1 MFNVTIGQV
10 AIRRGDDMIYKNFIG
25 GMWMESV
32 TAYTFKS
39 MNPAHT
45 GQVVGEFQDSNQ
57 VDIDRAVEYAKD
69 AFKMWKNT
77 PAPKRAEIMFKA
89 AQILERD
96 KECIAKGMTQEMGKV
111 LAETRGDV
119 QEAIDMAYYAAGEGR
134 RLSGETNPSELK
146 DQMVMTIRQ
155 PMGVIGAIT
164 PWNFP
169 IAIPSWKAFPAL
181 VAGNT
186 MVIKPAEDTSW
197 SVIKLA
203 EVFIEAGLPAGVF
216 NVVTGY
222 GPSAGLPL
230 VKNKDVKMLSFTGS
244 TATGKIIATTCA
256 ELGKQYS
263 LEMGGKNGIIVDK
276 DADLDLAVEG
286 VAFGAFGTTGQ
297 RCTACSRVFI
307 HEDVKEEFTE
317 KLVAKAQ
324 SLFIGDGIDEGVDIG
339 PLINEK
345 AIHKVS
351 KYVKEALERG
361 NHLLCGGK
369 ELVSPTDETHGW
381 FYEPTIFDMIDNND
395 PLMQE
400 EIFGPVVALTTF
412 SNSNEAIWQIN
423 NTCYGLSAALY
434 TGDIN
439 FAMQAIR
446 DIETGLFYV
455 NTSCIGAQVHLPFG
469 GLKSTGNG
477 HRDAGNTMLDNC
489 TEWKTVSID
498 FHGKIQKAQI
508 DT

>member
-1 MFNVTIGQV
+1 
-10 AIRRGDDMIYKNFIG
+10 MIYKNFIG
-25 GMWMESV
+25 GVWMESI
-32 TAYTFKS
+32 TGKTFKS
-39 MNPAHT
+39 HNPAHT
-45 GQVVGEFQDSNQ
+45 GQEVGEFQDSGR
-57 VDIDRAVEYAKD
+57 VDIDRAVEFAKD
-69 AFKMWKNT
+69 AFKMWSHT
-77 PAPKRAEIMFKA
+77 PAPKRAEILFKA
-89 AQILERD
+89 AQIMERD
-96 KECIAKGMTQEMGKV
+96 KECIAKGMTQEMGKI

-134 RLSGETNPSELK
+134 RMAGETNPSELK
-146 DQMVMTIRQ
+146 DKMVMTIRQ

-169 IAIPSWKAFPAL
+169 IAIPAWKAFPAL

-186 MVIKPAEDTSW
+186 MVIKPAEDTPW

-203 EVFIEAGLPAGVF
+203 EVFIEAGLPPGVF

-222 GPSAGLPL
+222 GPTAGLPL
-230 VKNKDVKMLSFTGS
+230 VRNKDVKMLSFTGS

-324 SLFIGDGIDEGVDIG
+324 SLFLGDGLDETVHMG

-345 AIHKVS
+345 AVRKVD
-351 KYVKEALERG
+351 KYVRDAKDRFAFEG
-361 NHLLCGGK
+361 GGKLLCGGNFIT
-369 ELVSPTDETHGW
+369 EPTDTTYGW
-381 FYEPTIFDMIDNND
+381 FFEPTIFDDVDVND

-412 SNSNEAIWQIN
+412 NNPIEALWQIN
-423 NTCYGLSAALY
+423 NTAYGLSAALY
-434 TGDIN
+434 TSDVN
-439 FAMQAIR
+439 FAMMAFKH
-446 DIETGLFYV
+446 IETGLVYV
-455 NTSCIGAQVHLPFG
+455 NASCIGAEVHLPFG
-469 GLKSTGNG
+469 GLKGTGNG
-477 HRDAGNTMLDNC
+477 HRDAGQTMLDNC
-489 TEWKTVSID
+489 TEWKVCSID
-498 FHGKIQKAQI
+498 FSGRIQKAQI
-508 DT
+508 DNE

>member
-1 MFNVTIGQV
+1 
-10 AIRRGDDMIYKNFIG
+10 MIYKNFIG
-25 GMWMESV
+25 GVWMESV
-32 TAYTFKS
+32 TGKTFKS
-39 MNPAHT
+39 HNPAHS
-45 GQVVGEFQDSNQ
+45 GQVVGEFQDSGT
-57 VDIDRAVEYAKD
+57 VDIDRAVEHAKD
-69 AFKMWKNT
+69 AFKMWKNV

-96 KECIAKGMTQEMGKV
+96 KECIAKGMTAEMGKII
-111 LAETRGDV
+111 AETRGDV

-134 RLSGETNPSELK
+134 RLAGETNPSELK

-169 IAIPSWKAFPAL
+169 IAIPAWKAFPAL

-186 MVIKPAEDTSW
+186 MVIKPAEDTPW

-222 GPSAGLPL
+222 GPTAGLPL
-230 VKNKDVKMLSFTGS
+230 VRNKDVKMISFTGS

-256 ELGKQYS
+256 KLGKQYS

-286 VAFGAFGTTGQ
+286 VTFGAFGTTGQ
-297 RCTACSRVFI
+297 RCTACSRVFVHTDI
-307 HEDVKEEFTE
+307 KDEFTKKLLE
-317 KLVAKAQ
+317 KTK
-324 SLFIGDGIDEGVDIG
+324 SLYIGDGLDETVHMG

-345 AIHKVS
+345 AVRKVD
-351 KYVKEALERG
+351 KFVEDANNRFAFQG
-361 NHLLCGGK
+361 GGHLLHGGSFIT
-369 ELVSPTDETHGW
+369 EPTESTYGH
-381 FYEPTIFDMIDNND
+381 FYEPTIFEDVDHDD
-395 PLMQE
+395 PLMQD
-400 EIFGPVVALTTF
+400 EIFGPVLAMTTF
-412 SNSNEAIWQIN
+412 SNPNEAIWQIN
-423 NTCYGLSAALY
+423 NTSYGLSAAIY
-434 TGDIN
+434 TSDIN
-439 FAMQAIR
+439 FAMQAVK
-446 DIETGLFYV
+446 DIETGLVYV

-469 GLKSTGNG
+469 GLKGTGNG
-477 HRDAGNTMLDNC
+477 HRDAGQTMLDNV
-489 TEWKTVSID
+489 TEWKTVTID

-508 DT
+508 DS

>member
-1 MFNVTIGQV
+1 
-10 AIRRGDDMIYKNFIG
+10 MIYKNFIG
-25 GMWMESV
+25 GVWVESA
-32 TAYTFKS
+32 TGRTFKS
-39 MNPAHT
+39 YNPAHT
-45 GQVVGEFQDSNQ
+45 GQEVGEFQDSSR
-57 VDIDRAVEYAKD
+57 VDIDRAVEFAND
-69 AFKMWKNT
+69 AFKMWKNV
-77 PAPKRAEIMFKA
+77 PAPKRAEILFKA
-89 AQILERD
+89 AQIMERD
-96 KECIAKGMTQEMGKV
+96 KECIAKQMTQEMGKII
-111 LAETRGDV
+111 AETRGDV

-134 RLSGETNPSELK
+134 RLAGETNPSELK
-146 DQMVMTIRQ
+146 DKMVMTIRQ

-169 IAIPSWKAFPAL
+169 IAIPAWKAFPAL

-197 SVIKLA
+197 SVCKLA
-203 EVFIEAGLPAGVF
+203 EIFAEAGLPKGVF

-222 GPSAGLPL
+222 GPTAGLPL
-230 VKNKDVKMLSFTGS
+230 AQNKNVKMLSFTGS

-324 SLFIGDGIDEGVDIG
+324 SLFIGDGLDETVHMG
-339 PLINEK
+339 PLINSK
-345 AIHKVS
+345 ALQKVS
-351 KYVKEALERG
+351 VYVNEAKDRG
-361 NHLLCGGK
+361 LQLLCGGNQ
-369 ELVSPTDETHGW
+369 LTSPTDDTYGY
-381 FYEPTIFDMIDNND
+381 FFEPTIFDMVDVND

-412 SNSNEAIWQIN
+412 SNQLESLWQIN

-434 TGDIN
+434 TSDIN
-439 FAMQAIR
+439 FAMLAFKH
-446 DIETGLFYV
+446 IETGLVYV
-455 NTSCIGAQVHLPFG
+455 NASCIGAEVHLPFG
-469 GLKSTGNG
+469 GLKGTGNG
-477 HRDAGNTMLDNC
+477 HRDAGQTMLDNC
-489 TEWKTVSID
+489 TEWKVCSVD
-498 FHGKIQKAQI
+498 FSGRIQKAQI
-508 DT
+508 DNE

>member
-1 MFNVTIGQV
+1 
-10 AIRRGDDMIYKNFIG
+10 MIYKNFIG
-25 GMWMESV
+25 GVWMESV
-32 TAYTFKS
+32 TGNTFKS
-39 MNPAHT
+39 HNPAHT
-45 GQVVGEFQDSNQ
+45 GQEVGEFQDSGQ

-69 AFKMWKNT
+69 AFKMWSNT
-77 PAPKRAEIMFKA
+77 PAPKRAEILFKA
-89 AQILERD
+89 AQIMERD
-96 KECIAKGMTQEMGKV
+96 KECIAKGMTQEMGKII
-111 LAETRGDV
+111 AETRGDV

-146 DQMVMTIRQ
+146 DKMVMTIRQ

-169 IAIPSWKAFPAL
+169 IAIPAWKAFPAL

-186 MVIKPAEDTSW
+186 MVIKPAEDTPW

-203 EVFIEAGLPAGVF
+203 EVFIEAGLPSGVF
-216 NVVTGY
+216 NVVTGH
-222 GPSAGLPL
+222 GPTAGLPL
-230 VKNKDVKMLSFTGS
+230 AKNPDVKMVSFTGS

-324 SLFIGDGIDEGVDIG
+324 SLFIGDGLDETVQMG
-339 PLINEK
+339 PLINAK
-345 AIHKVS
+345 AIKKVFN
-351 KYVKEALERG
+351 YVDEAKNRFAHQG
-361 NHLLCGGK
+361 GGKLLCGGN
-369 ELVSPTDETHGW
+369 EIVSPTDNTYGY
-381 FYEPTIFDMIDNND
+381 FFEPTIFDDVDAND

-400 EIFGPVVALTTF
+400 EIFGPVVALSTF
-412 SNSNEAIWQIN
+412 TNPNEAIWQIN
-423 NTCYGLSAALY
+423 NTAYGLSAALY
-434 TGDIN
+434 TSDVN
-439 FAMQAIR
+439 FAMMAFKH
-446 DIETGLFYV
+446 IETGLVYV
-455 NTSCIGAQVHLPFG
+455 NASCIGAEVHLPFG
-469 GLKSTGNG
+469 GLKGTGNG
-477 HRDAGNTMLDNC
+477 HRDAGQTMLDNC
-489 TEWKTVSID
+489 TEWKVCSID
-498 FHGKIQKAQI
+498 FSGRIQKAQI
-508 DT
+508 DD

>member
-1 MFNVTIGQV
+1 
-10 AIRRGDDMIYKNFIG
+10 MIYKNFIG
-25 GMWMESV
+25 GVWVESA
-32 TAYTFKS
+32 TGRTFKS
-39 MNPAHT
+39 YNPAHT
-45 GQVVGEFQDSNQ
+45 GQDVGEFQDSSH
-57 VDIDRAVEYAKD
+57 VDIDRAVEFAND
-69 AFKMWKNT
+69 AFKMWKNI
-77 PAPKRAEIMFKA
+77 PAPKRAEILFKA
-89 AQILERD
+89 AQIMERD
-96 KECIAKGMTQEMGKV
+96 KECIAKQMTQEMGKII
-111 LAETRGDV
+111 AETRGDV

-134 RLSGETNPSELK
+134 RLAGETNPSELK
-146 DQMVMTIRQ
+146 DKMVMTIRQ

-203 EVFIEAGLPAGVF
+203 EIFAEAGLPKGVF
-216 NVVTGY
+216 NVVTGF

-230 VKNKDVKMLSFTGS
+230 AQNKNVKMLSFTGS

-324 SLFIGDGIDEGVDIG
+324 SLFIGDGLDETVHMG
-339 PLINEK
+339 PLINSK
-345 AIHKVS
+345 ALQKVS
-351 KYVKEALERG
+351 LYVNEAKARG
-361 NHLLCGGK
+361 LQLICGGDQIT
-369 ELVSPTDETHGW
+369 SPTDDTFGY
-381 FYEPTIFDMIDNND
+381 FFKPTIFDMVDVND

-412 SNSNEAIWQIN
+412 SNQLESLWQIN
-423 NTCYGLSAALY
+423 NTGYGLSAALY
-434 TGDIN
+434 TNDIN
-439 FAMQAIR
+439 FAMLAFKH
-446 DIETGLFYV
+446 IETGLVYV
-455 NTSCIGAQVHLPFG
+455 NASCIGAEVHLPFG
-469 GLKSTGNG
+469 GLKGTGNG
-477 HRDAGNTMLDNC
+477 HRDAGQTMLDNC
-489 TEWKTVSID
+489 TEWKVCSVD
-498 FHGKIQKAQI
+498 FSGRIQKAQI
-508 DT
+508 DTE

>member
-1 MFNVTIGQV
+1 
-10 AIRRGDDMIYKNFIG
+10 MIYKNFIG
-25 GMWMESV
+25 GVWVESG
-32 TAYTFKS
+32 TGKTFES
-39 MNPAHT
+39 YNPAHT
-45 GQVVGEFQDSNQ
+45 GQVVGEFQDSGQ
-57 VDIDRAVEYAKD
+57 VDIDRAVEHAKD
-69 AFKMWKNT
+69 AFKMWKNV

-96 KECIAKGMTQEMGKV
+96 KECIAKGMTAEMGKI

-134 RLSGETNPSELK
+134 RLAGETNPSELK

-169 IAIPSWKAFPAL
+169 IAIPAWKAFPAL

-186 MVIKPAEDTSW
+186 MVIKPAEDTPW

-222 GPSAGLPL
+222 GPTAGLPL
-230 VKNKDVKMLSFTGS
+230 ARNKDVKMVSFTGS

-286 VAFGAFGTTGQ
+286 VTFGAFGTTGQ
-297 RCTACSRVFI
+297 RCTACSRVFV
-307 HEDVKEEFTE
+307 HEDVKDEFAK
-317 KLVAKAQ
+317 KLVAKTQ
-324 SLFIGDGIDEGVDIG
+324 SLFLGDGLDETVQMG

-345 AIHKVS
+345 AVRKVD
-351 KYVKEALERG
+351 KYVREALDRFAFKG
-361 NHLLCGGK
+361 GGK
-369 ELVSPTDETHGW
+369 LLYGGSFITEPTESTYGH
-381 FYEPTIFDMIDNND
+381 FYEPTIFEDVDHND
-395 PLMQE
+395 PLMQD
-400 EIFGPVVALTTF
+400 EIFGPVLAMTTF

-423 NTCYGLSAALY
+423 NTSYGLSAAIY
-434 TGDIN
+434 TSDIN
-439 FAMQAIR
+439 FAMQAVK
-446 DIETGLFYV
+446 DIETGLVYV

-469 GLKSTGNG
+469 GLKGTGNG
-477 HRDAGNTMLDNC
+477 HRDAGQTMLDNV
-489 TEWKTVSID
+489 TEWKTVTID

-508 DT
+508 D

>member
-1 MFNVTIGQV
+1 
-10 AIRRGDDMIYKNFIG
+10 MIYKNFVG
-25 GMWMESV
+25 GVWIPCE
-32 TAYTFKS
+32 TGKTFQNI
-39 MNPAHT
+39 NPAHKEE
-45 GQVVGEFQDSNQ
+45 VVSEFQDSAKI
-57 VDIDRAVEYAKD
+57 DIDRAVEIAEQ
-69 AFKMWKNT
+69 AFQSWKRV
-77 PAPKRAEIMFKA
+77 PAPHRGEILYKAAEI
-89 AQILERD
+89 LVRD
-96 KECIAKGMTQEMGKV
+96 KECIALGMTQEMGKCIS
-111 LAETRGDV
+111 ETRGDV

-134 RLSGETNPSELK
+134 RMAGEVVPSELANK
-146 DQMVMTIRQ
+146 WCMSKKEPI
-155 PMGVIGAIT
+155 GVIGAIT

-181 VAGNT
+181 IAGNT

-203 EVFIEAGLPAGVF
+203 EIFAEAGLPKGVF
-216 NVVTGY
+216 NVVTGF

-230 VKNKDVKMLSFTGS
+230 AKNKNVKMLSFTGS

-324 SLFIGDGIDEGVDIG
+324 SLFIGDGLDETVHMG
-339 PLINEK
+339 PLINSK
-345 AIHKVS
+345 ALQKVS
-351 KYVKEALERG
+351 LYVNEAKARG
-361 NHLLCGGK
+361 LQLICGGDQIT
-369 ELVSPTDETHGW
+369 SPTDDTFGY
-381 FYEPTIFDMIDNND
+381 FFKPTIFDMVDVND

-412 SNSNEAIWQIN
+412 SNQLESLWQIN
-423 NTCYGLSAALY
+423 NTGYGLSAALY
-434 TGDIN
+434 TNDIN
-439 FAMQAIR
+439 FAMLAFKH
-446 DIETGLFYV
+446 IETGLVYV
-455 NTSCIGAQVHLPFG
+455 NASCIGAEVHLPFG
-469 GLKSTGNG
+469 GLKGTGNG
-477 HRDAGNTMLDNC
+477 HRDAGQTMLDNC
-489 TEWKTVSID
+489 TEWKVCSVD
-498 FHGKIQKAQI
+498 FSGRIQKAQI
-508 DT
+508 DTE

>member
-1 MFNVTIGQV
+1 
-10 AIRRGDDMIYKNFIG
+10 MIYKNFIG
-25 GMWMESV
+25 GVWVESA
-32 TAYTFKS
+32 TGRTFKS
-39 MNPAHT
+39 YNPAHT
-45 GQVVGEFQDSNQ
+45 GQEVGVFQDSSR
-57 VDIDRAVEYAKD
+57 VDIDRAVEFAND
-69 AFKMWKNT
+69 AFKMWKNV
-77 PAPKRAEIMFKA
+77 PAPKRAEILFKA
-89 AQILERD
+89 AQIMERD
-96 KECIAKGMTQEMGKV
+96 KECIAKQMTQEMGKII
-111 LAETRGDV
+111 AETRGDV

-134 RLSGETNPSELK
+134 RLAGETNPSELK
-146 DQMVMTIRQ
+146 DKMVMTIRQ

-203 EVFIEAGLPAGVF
+203 EIFAEAGLPKGVF
-216 NVVTGY
+216 NVVTGF
-222 GPSAGLPL
+222 GQSAGLPL
-230 VKNKDVKMLSFTGS
+230 AQNKNVKMLSFTGS

-324 SLFIGDGIDEGVDIG
+324 SLFIGDGLDETVNMG
-339 PLINEK
+339 PLINSK
-345 AIHKVS
+345 SLQKVS
-351 KYVKEALERG
+351 VYVNEAKDRG
-361 NHLLCGGK
+361 LQLICGGNQIT
-369 ELVSPTDETHGW
+369 SPTDDTFGY
-381 FYEPTIFDMIDNND
+381 FFEPTIFDMVDVND

-412 SNSNEAIWQIN
+412 TNQLEALWQIN
-423 NTCYGLSAALY
+423 NTGYGLSAALY
-434 TGDIN
+434 TSDIN
-439 FAMQAIR
+439 FAMLAFKH
-446 DIETGLFYV
+446 IETGLVYV
-455 NTSCIGAQVHLPFG
+455 NASCIGAEVHLPFG
-469 GLKSTGNG
+469 GLKGTGNG
-477 HRDAGNTMLDNC
+477 HRDAGQTMLDNC
-489 TEWKTVSID
+489 TEWKVCSVD
-498 FHGKIQKAQI
+498 FSGRIQKAQI
-508 DT
+508 DNE